1 MDSGVSA
8 RLNYLSLSLPPKTEK
23 MKKAI
28 ITGITGQDG
37 AYLSQLLLDKGYK
50 VFGAYRRTSS
60 QNFWRIDYLE
70 IRDHPNLILVE
81 HDLIDAASTI
91 RMISEIRPDEYV
103 TRKITRAVA
112 RIYYGKQKILKLGDI
127 NTKIDWGYAK
137 DYVEFSHKIMQ
148 QKKPDF
154 FIIASGKKH
163 SVLEFAKKS
172 FDYVGLDY
180 KKHIKIEK
188 RLFRPSKTVSLV
200 GNTNKAK
207 KILLILIPM
216 FVFFD
221 QLSKQ
226 WALKN
231 IFYDQTIIEINK
243 YLNFI
248 PVWNKGISFGML
260 SDLMNINFFMVIV
273 TITISLFLV
282 LWFLR
287 TTNKNLSISLAFIVS
302 GAIGNLIDRL
312 NYKAVVDF
320 IDIHIGNL
328 HWPTFNLADSYITIG
343 AFIYIHTIFT
353 SQKNNIA

>member
-1 MDSGVSA
+1 M
-8 RLNYLSLSLPPKTEK
+8 
-23 MKKAI
+23 
-28 ITGITGQDG
+28 
-37 AYLSQLLLDKGYK
+37 
-50 VFGAYRRTSS
+50 
-60 QNFWRIDYLE
+60 
-70 IRDHPNLILVE
+70 
-81 HDLIDAASTI
+81 
-91 RMISEIRPDEYV
+91 
-103 TRKITRAVA
+103 
-112 RIYYGKQKILKLGDI
+112 
-127 NTKIDWGYAK
+127 
-137 DYVEFSHKIMQ
+137 
-148 QKKPDF
+148 
-154 FIIASGKKH
+154 
-163 SVLEFAKKS
+163 
-172 FDYVGLDY
+172 
-180 KKHIKIEK
+180 
-188 RLFRPSKTVSLV
+188 
-200 GNTNKAK
+200 NKAK
-207 KILLILIPM
+207 KILLILVPM

>member
-1 MDSGVSA
+1 MS
-8 RLNYLSLSLPPKTEK
+8 
-23 MKKAI
+23 
-28 ITGITGQDG
+28 
-37 AYLSQLLLDKGYK
+37 
-50 VFGAYRRTSS
+50 
-60 QNFWRIDYLE
+60 
-70 IRDHPNLILVE
+70 
-81 HDLIDAASTI
+81 
-91 RMISEIRPDEYV
+91 
-103 TRKITRAVA
+103 
-112 RIYYGKQKILKLGDI
+112 
-127 NTKIDWGYAK
+127 
-137 DYVEFSHKIMQ
+137 
-148 QKKPDF
+148 
-154 FIIASGKKH
+154 
-163 SVLEFAKKS
+163 
-172 FDYVGLDY
+172 
-180 KKHIKIEK
+180 
-188 RLFRPSKTVSLV
+188 
-200 GNTNKAK
+200 KAK

-260 SDLMNINFFMVIV
+260 SDIMNINFFMIIV

-343 AFIYIHTIFT
+343 AFIYIYTIFT